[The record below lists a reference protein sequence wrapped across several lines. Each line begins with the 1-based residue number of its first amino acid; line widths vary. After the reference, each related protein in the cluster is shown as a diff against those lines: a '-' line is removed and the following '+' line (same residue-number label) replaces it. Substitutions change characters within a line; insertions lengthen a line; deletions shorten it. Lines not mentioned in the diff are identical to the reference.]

1 MSAIGEAGAGQL
13 VHAEHASPTLT
24 AVPTVAPPEL
34 SVIVL
39 CYQADEAVHR
49 VIDPL
54 YEQLQ
59 ASGVAYELLLVANQ
73 WRDRPDPTGQVV
85 AEFARDRDAVRTVI
99 ERKQGAM
106 GFDMRSGLAAARGD
120 YLLVLDGD
128 AQNPVEDV
136 LKMYRQMR
144 ATGADVMKG
153 RRTARFDGPYRRF
166 ISTVYNFAFSLLFGT
181 RGIWDING
189 KPKGLTRAAYETL
202 ELESDDWFIDA
213 EIVLSARRNGLTVAE
228 LPVVFNRNDERA
240 SFVRPSAILEFARNM
255 ARQRFR
261 RRG

>member
-1 MSAIGEAGAGQL
+1 M
-13 VHAEHASPTLT
+13 
-24 AVPTVAPPEL
+24 
-34 SVIVL
+34 IVL
-39 CYQADEAVHR
+39 CYRADEAVHR

-54 YEQLQ
+54 YDQLQ

-73 WRDRPDPTGQVV
+73 WPDRPDPTSQVV
-85 AEFARDRDAVRTVI
+85 GEFARDRDTVRTVI

-153 RRTARFDGPYRRF
+153 RRTARFDGPYRRL

-213 EIVLSARRNGLTVAE
+213 EIVLSARRKGLTVAE

>member
-1 MSAIGEAGAGQL
+1 MPAIGEAGVGRL
-13 VHAEHASPTLT
+13 EHASTLT
-24 AVPTVAPPEL
+24 PAPPVTQPEL

-39 CYQADEAVHR
+39 CYQANEAIHR

-54 YEQLQ
+54 YEQL
-59 ASGVAYELLLVANQ
+59 AVSGVSYELLLVANQ
-73 WRDRPDPTGQVV
+73 WSDRPDPTREVV
-85 AEFARDRDAVRTVI
+85 EAFAKDRETVRTVV
-99 ERKQGAM
+99 EDKQGAM
-106 GFDMRSGLAAARGD
+106 GWDMRSGLAAATGD

-136 LKMYRQMR
+136 LKMYRLMR

-166 ISTVYNFAFSLLFGT
+166 ISTVYNIAFSLLFGT
-181 RGIWDING
+181 RGIWDVNG
-189 KPKGLTRAAYETL
+189 KPKGLTRAAYEAL

-213 EIVLSARRNGLTVAE
+213 EIVLSAQRHGLTVGE

-240 SFVRPSAILEFARNM
+240 SFVRPTAILEFAWNM
-255 ARQRFR
+255 VRQRFR